1 MGYLHINNLYK
12 EQTILLFK
20 ECYALEKIHG
30 TSAHIIFNPPV
41 TPTSTG
47 RLTFF
52 AGGESH
58 TKFLSL
64 FDEGKL
70 LQAFNDLGVP
80 SDKSVT
86 VYGEAYGGSQQGM
99 SHTYGPALK
108 FIVFDVQIGNC
119 WLNVPDAEEV
129 TKKLGLEFVA
139 YEKCSLVTVENKKDE
154 VGNTLWGD
162 EYKIV
167 VTNLDEINKQRDAC
181 SVQSVRNGVTTAED
195 YMAGKGK
202 KREGVV
208 LRPLI
213 EFTMNNG
220 ERVICKH
227 KGDAFKETATPR
239 PVVDPAKAQVLSD
252 ANAIANEWVTKNR
265 LEHVLQKL
273 PGHNM
278 EKMWEII
285 AAVQEDVL
293 REAKGEII
301 ESEAVKKAIGKKAAS
316 MYIAFA
322 KSQICQKN
330 G

>member
-30 TSAHIIFNPPV
+30 TSSHIIFNPPV

-99 SHTYGPALK
+99 SHTYGPNLK
-108 FIVFDVQIGNC
+108 FIVFDVQIGENF
-119 WLNVPDAEEV
+119 LNVPDAEDV
-129 TKKLGLEFVA
+129 AKKLGLEFVA
-139 YEKCSLVTVENKKDE
+139 YEKVSLVKVENKKDE
-154 VGNTLWGD
+154 AGNTLWGD

-167 VTNLDEINKQRDAC
+167 VTNLDEINVQRDAC
-181 SVQSVRNGVTTAED
+181 SIQAKRNGILED
-195 YMAGKGK
+195 KP
-202 KREGVV
+202 REGVV

-213 EFTMNNG
+213 EMKLNNG
-220 ERVICKH
+220 SRIIVKH
-227 KGDAFKETATPR
+227 KGDDFKETATPR
-239 PVVDPAKAQVLSD
+239 PVVDPAKAKVMDD

-265 LEHVLQKL
+265 LEHILQKIQPVYL
-273 PGHNM
+273 NGETPVFDISQTGFVIKQM
-278 EKMWEII
+278 
-285 AAVQEDVL
+285 VEDIF
-293 REAKGEII
+293 REAKGEIV
-301 ESEAVKKAIGKKAAS
+301 ESEAVKKSIGKKTVE
-316 MYIAFA
+316 MYKNYV
-322 KSQICQKN
+322 KSQIK
-330 G
+330 

>member
-119 WLNVPDAEEV
+119 WLNVPDAEQV
-129 TKKLGLEFVA
+129 TKKLGLEFVH
-139 YEKCSLVTVENKKDE
+139 YVKVSLVKATLNALGIMIVETSLSGVDQ
-154 VGNTLWGD
+154 
-162 EYKIV
+162 
-167 VTNLDEINKQRDAC
+167 QRDAC

-213 EFTMNNG
+213 EVTMNNG

-227 KGDAFKETATPR
+227 KGDEFKETATPR
-239 PVVDPAKAQVLSD
+239 KVVDPERLNILEKAND
-252 ANAIANEWVTKNR
+252 IANEWVTKNR

-273 PGHNM
+273 PVHCM
-278 EKMWEII
+278 EKMTEII
-285 AAVQEDVL
+285 AAMQEDVM
-293 REAKGEII
+293 REAKGEIV
-301 ESEAVKKAIGKKAAS
+301 EGLAVNKAISRKTVE
-316 MYIAFA
+316 MYRNFL
-322 KSQICQKN
+322 KSQIK
-330 G
+330 